1 VRVKDAF
8 PSKYL
13 CGEDLDGRAVTVTIE
28 KIVKQRMPARA
39 GIPASDEWVMFFAGK
54 KKGLILR
61 RKLAR
66 QVWKIFGTDEMNE
79 WFGRQI
85 TLYPETIKIAGE
97 QMVTIRARAAGCNPA
112 PDEPETSGAQPG
124 EADVGKIR
132 DQVAER

>member
-1 VRVKDAF
+1 MRVKDAF

-13 CGEDLDGRAVTVTIE
+13 CGEDLDGHAVTVTIE

-66 QVWKIFGTDEMNE
+66 LIGKIFGDDEMDH
-79 WFGRQI
+79 WAGKAI
-85 TLYPETIKIAGE
+85 TLYPETINFKGE
-97 QMVTIRARAAGCNPA
+97 EMETVRARAAAGRKPA
-112 PDEPETSGAQPG
+112 PDEPATGSDQPG
-124 EADVGKIR
+124 EADAGEVTE
-132 DQVAER
+132 QEAV

>member
-39 GIPASDEWVMFFAGK
+39 GIPASDEWVMFFVGK

-66 QVWKIFGTDEMNE
+66 QLWKIFGTDEMND
-79 WFGRQI
+79 WLGRRI

-97 QMVTIRARAAGCNPA
+97 QMVTIRARAAAEREPVTDNPA
-112 PDEPETSGAQPG
+112 PDGDPPG
-124 EADVGKIR
+124 EAAAGEI
-132 DQVAER
+132 AEQEAK